1 MRWADESLLPWDW
14 ETARM
19 RQENQ
24 LRDPMGAASERAA
37 PFVWSFLRIAAIAF
51 EIISDII
58 SPWDDD
64 QRHSHWLLDDL
75 L

>member
-19 RQENQ
+19 GQENQ
-24 LRDPMGAASERAA
+24 LRDPMGAASEQVA
-37 PFVWSFLRIAAIAF
+37 PFVWSFFRIAAIAF
-51 EIISDII
+51 DMINL
-58 SPWDDD
+58 WDDD
-64 QRHSHWLLDDL
+64 QRHLHWLLDDL

>member
-1 MRWADESLLPWDW
+1 
-14 ETARM
+14 
-19 RQENQ
+19 
-24 LRDPMGAASERAA
+24 MGAASERAA